1 MIRRRQSSCLMIM
14 TCRCTEILTSPVH
27 IEVKRSARPRR
38 MTLDGGEVQYC
49 AVFRYT
55 WGPPS
60 PPPFLS
66 FLAVWI
72 GRMPASCMYPG
83 LLSFGTREKN
93 GTQVAKSGGG
103 CGDHPL
109 ARLPISR
116 KKSNQSGWR
125 KRMTKEHCSWWNHS
139 GSIVVFA

>member
-14 TCRCTEILTSPVH
+14 TCRCTEIPTSPVH

-60 PPPFLS
+60 PLLS
-66 FLAVWI
+66 RCLDWPDARVMYVPRIVVVRNQRKKRNTGCKIW
-72 GRMPASCMYPG
+72 GRM
-83 LLSFGTREKN
+83 R
-93 GTQVAKSGGG
+93 
-103 CGDHPL
+103 PL

-116 KKSNQSGWR
+116 KKSSQSGWR
-125 KRMTKEHCSWWNHS
+125 KRMTEEHCSWWNHS